1 MFDHFTL
8 SGNRFCL
15 HSALTPKSGVQ
26 NMFHDRAGA
35 AKELAEVVRHRH
47 LKNPLVLGIPRG
59 GAVTAAVL
67 AEEIGAEMDV
77 VLARKLRAPD
87 APELAIGAIC
97 ETGEVYFN
105 HAVHQAP
112 GLSDEY
118 VHQECQIQLQEIERR
133 KKMFRAVRPAAPI
146 AGRSVIVTD
155 DGIATGATM
164 ISALQATRVHK
175 PLSLIAAV
183 PVASPDRIREVR
195 HWCDDVVCLLTP
207 RFFYAVGQF
216 YEDFEPVSDEQVME
230 LLHRA
235 MHSPAA
241 MVE

>member
-1 MFDHFTL
+1 MFY
-8 SGNRFCL
+8 
-15 HSALTPKSGVQ
+15 
-26 NMFHDRAGA
+26 DRTDA
-35 AKELAEVVRHRH
+35 ARQLADVVRRRH

-87 APELAIGAIC
+87 APEYAIGAIS

-105 HAVHQAP
+105 HAIHQEP

-118 VHQECQIQLQEIERR
+118 VHRECQYQLQEIERR
-133 KKMFRAVRPAAPI
+133 KQMFRAVRPAAPI
-146 AGRSVIVTD
+146 AGRSVILTD
-155 DGIATGATM
+155 DGIATGSTM
-164 ISALQATRVHK
+164 IAALQATRVQH
-175 PLSLIAAV
+175 PLSLVVAV
-183 PVASPDRIREVR
+183 PVASPDRLREVR

-216 YEDFEPVSDEQVME
+216 YEAFETVSDEEVVEM
-230 LLHRA
+230 LHRA
-235 MHSPAA
+235 VHSPAA
-241 MVE
+241 VLG

>member
-1 MFDHFTL
+1 MF
-8 SGNRFCL
+8 R
-15 HSALTPKSGVQ
+15 
-26 NMFHDRAGA
+26 DRTDA
-35 AKELAEVVRHRH
+35 ARQLAEIVRTRH

-87 APELAIGAIC
+87 APEYAIGAIS

-118 VHQECQIQLQEIERR
+118 VHQECQHQLHEIERR
-133 KKMFRAVRPAAPI
+133 KEMFRAVRRAASI
-146 AGRSVIVTD
+146 NGRSVIVTD
-155 DGIATGATM
+155 DGIATGSTM
-164 ISALQATRVHK
+164 IAALQAIRVQH
-175 PLSLIAAV
+175 PLSLVVAV
-183 PVASPDRIREVR
+183 PVASPDRLREVR

-216 YEDFEPVSDEQVME
+216 YEHFDPVSDEEVVE
-230 LLHRA
+230 FLRRA
-235 MHSPAA
+235 AQSIGSPRTAKVA
-241 MVE
+241 

>member
-1 MFDHFTL
+1 MF
-8 SGNRFCL
+8 R
-15 HSALTPKSGVQ
+15 
-26 NMFHDRAGA
+26 DRIDA
-35 AKELAEVVRHRH
+35 ARQLAEVVQPRH

-87 APELAIGAIC
+87 APEYAIGAIS

-105 HAVHQAP
+105 HAVHQVP

-118 VHQECQIQLQEIERR
+118 VHQECQFQLQEIERR

-155 DGIATGATM
+155 DGIATGSTM
-164 ISALQATRVHK
+164 IAALQATRVQN
-175 PLSLIAAV
+175 PLSLVVAI
-183 PVASPDRIREVR
+183 PVASPDRLREVR

-216 YEDFEPVSDEQVME
+216 YEAFEPVSDEEVVE
-230 LLHRA
+230 LLRRA
-235 MHSPAA
+235 GQAALATPA
-241 MVE
+241 